1 MIRIENSAVQGPDPF
16 RNTAFRL
23 RSARQAK
30 GKGQLRPAGDRTWT
44 VKPGAHFAALKQ
56 VKALYGMPLQVLF
69 ACLAMLTGSVCA
81 QSGEKIAKAG
91 NAAGAPA
98 CVTCHGPSGQG
109 QSTTGFPRLAGMNA
123 GYLVRQLQNFQDGA
137 RVNPIMGPVAK
148 LLSAA
153 DRQALATYYAGLPA
167 IDAAVSPA
175 ATATTVASG
184 ETFAQN
190 GNWSKGLPACAQCH
204 GTKGLGVGATF
215 PKIAG
220 QSSLYL
226 SNQLLAWQ
234 AGTRKNDPMG
244 LMHGIALKLSA
255 SDVSAVAAYY
265 ATLSSVADKPRSAN
279 P

>member
-1 MIRIENSAVQGPDPF
+1 
-16 RNTAFRL
+16 
-23 RSARQAK
+23 
-30 GKGQLRPAGDRTWT
+30 
-44 VKPGAHFAALKQ
+44 
-56 VKALYGMPLQVLF
+56 
-69 ACLAMLTGSVCA
+69 
-81 QSGEKIAKAG
+81 
-91 NAAGAPA
+91 
-98 CVTCHGPSGQG
+98 
-109 QSTTGFPRLAGMNA
+109 MN
-123 GYLVRQLQNFQDGA
+123 
-137 RVNPIMGPVAK
+137 PTMGPVAQ

-153 DRQALATYYAGLPA
+153 NRQALATYYAGLPA

-175 ATATTVASG
+175 ATATMVASG

-255 SDVSAVAAYY
+255 ADVSAVAAYY
-265 ATLSSVADKPRSAN
+265 ATLSSVAAHPRSTK